1 MDTSADRFNELDSK
15 IKTVFTKTY
24 NQQCQTSIRKIK
36 GKKVGNGGEMAG
48 MEGVYKED
56 FDPEF
61 MEQLDETDVS
71 GSE

>member
-1 MDTSADRFNELDSK
+1 
-15 IKTVFTKTY
+15 
-24 NQQCQTSIRKIK
+24 
-36 GKKVGNGGEMAG
+36 MAG